1 MSRLSGQSERND
13 LTPGKRAPDVHVN
26 QYRDYNLLFTAFA
39 LALLGTGIA
48 VVGIV
53 LLAFDLA
60 SDDAGAVLGTALAI
74 KTGTHVVVAPI
85 AAVLSGTV
93 PKRPLMLILVLV
105 GASTILLLP
114 LITSVWQLYA
124 LIFVFAAGSA
134 VFNPTYQAL
143 VPYFLPEP
151 RAYYRALTKAR
162 VANELES
169 AASPLAA
176 AVLLLVLDHGGLF
189 VAAMA
194 IFLLAAAIL
203 SKVEIPTVDTVKKA
217 KPLKEVGRGLRLF
230 RDTPELRFLVPL
242 NTAMALIFAM
252 VMTNTVVLVQGLFD
266 LGERATAIGM
276 AAFGVGVLIGA
287 ILMVPLLLR
296 LKAQP
301 IMLVSAAFTAGLLL
315 VGTQI
320 ASFQGLLVLW
330 SLLGIGYGLAITPAS
345 AVVRSYGR
353 AEDRGLLYATYFSLA
368 NFALFLAYPLVGWLS
383 AVLDTE
389 IEFALLA
396 AIVGA
401 AVLAAFRLTRVL

>member
-1 MSRLSGQSERND
+1 
-13 LTPGKRAPDVHVN
+13 LTQGKRAPDVHVN

-60 SDDAGAVLGTALAI
+60 RDDAGAVLGAALAI

-85 AAVLSGTV
+85 AAVLSGTM

-114 LITSVWQLYA
+114 LIGSVWQLYA

-134 VFNPTYQAL
+134 IFNPTYQAL

-169 AASPLAA
+169 AASPFAA
-176 AVLLLVLDHGGLF
+176 AVLLLVLDHDGLF
-189 VAAMA
+189 VAATA
-194 IFLLAAAIL
+194 TFLLAAAIL
-203 SKVEIPTVDTVKKA
+203 SKVDIPTVDTVKKA

-230 RDTPELRFLVPL
+230 RDTPEFRFLVPL
-242 NTAMALIFAM
+242 NMAMALIFAM
-252 VMTNTVVLVQGLFD
+252 VMTNTVVLVQGLFE

-301 IMLVSAAFTAGLLL
+301 IMLVSAAFVAGLML

-320 ASFQGLLVLW
+320 ASFQGLLMLW

-345 AVVRSYGR
+345 AVLRSYGR
-353 AEDRGLLYATYFSLA
+353 AEDRGLLYATYFSLT

-383 AVLDTE
+383 AVLDTK

-396 AIVGA
+396 AIAGA
-401 AVLAAFRLTRVL
+401 AVIAAFRLTRVL